1 MRIAIFSWESLYAI
15 KIGGVGIHVF
25 NLARS
30 LQRLGNE
37 VHIFTR
43 QGSKLSLEDMINGV
57 IIHRLPWNHGQDF
70 FHEVKAFNNTLVY
83 YYSEISYK
91 IGNFDI
97 LHCHDWLTFD
107 AGLRLKNEVRLIATF
122 HTTELGRSGH
132 WPQSALAREISAL
145 EQRMVDNAKSI
156 ITVSYTIRRELELL
170 YHCPDWKTEVIY
182 HGIDTQQANLPP
194 EQSQTILRAQH
205 IPENSKIILF
215 VGSFSHNKGT
225 DILLNSCSQ
234 ITSEHP
240 DTVIVFFGQ
249 GELEGRI
256 TGTSRDLPG
265 KIILMNSGAPD
276 LLRILYNQAY
286 IVACPFRV
294 DPFAAIT
301 LTAWAAGK
309 PVISL
314 DSGASAEIIYNDV
327 NSIISSEK
335 NYTADLLA
343 LLADSQKVKWLGN
356 NARVTVETAF
366 TWDEVAKNTE
376 KTYRAK
382 S

>member
-43 QGSKLSLEDMINGV
+43 QGNKLSLEDMINGV
-57 IIHRLPWNHGQDF
+57 IIHRLPWDHGDDF
-70 FHEVKAFNNTLVY
+70 FQEVKAFNNTLVY
-83 YYSEISYK
+83 YYSEISYRV
-91 IGNFDI
+91 GNFDV

-107 AGLRLKNEVRLIATF
+107 AGLRLKDEVRLIATF

-132 WPQSALAREISAL
+132 WPESAVAREISSL
-145 EQRMVDNAKSI
+145 EQRMVDNARSI

-182 HGIDTQQANLPP
+182 HGIDLEQANLPVTNP
-194 EQSQTILRAQH
+194 ETNVQEQD
-205 IPENSKIILF
+205 IPSNSRIILY

-225 DILLNSCSQ
+225 DILLNSCNE
-234 ITSEHP
+234 ILAKHP
-240 DTVIVFFGQ
+240 DTVIVFYGK

-256 TGTSRDLPG
+256 AGLSRDLPG
-265 KIILMNSGAPD
+265 KIILKNESDANM
-276 LLRILYNQAY
+276 LRSLYNRAY
-286 IVACPFRV
+286 FIACPFRV

-301 LTAWAAGK
+301 LTAWAARK

-314 DSGASAEIIYNDV
+314 DCGASAEIIYNDV

-335 NYTADLLA
+335 NYTRDTLA
-343 LLADSQKVKWLGN
+343 LLEDSQKVKWLGN

-376 KTYRAK
+376 KSYHPKT
-382 S
+382 